1 MSYLRRTII
10 LPASITP
17 TCQALSEK
25 LSGEAGAGMWT
36 TGLSSTGA
44 ELDTHYISTGMIS
57 DEFAAM
63 IASPDT
69 MFAACEAAGLPVT
82 LAKCEGILGKADVS
96 DEEPFAAMVRLGL
109 QMVIPAESPV

>member
-10 LPASITP
+10 LPAAITS
-17 TCQALSEK
+17 TCKGLTEA
-25 LSGEAGAGMWT
+25 LSGEAGVGMWT
-36 TGLSSTGA
+36 TGLSPTGVEPSTY
-44 ELDTHYISTGMIS
+44 YISTGMIS

-82 LAKCEGILGKADVS
+82 LTKCESILGKADVS
-96 DEEPFAAMVRLGL
+96 DEEPFFAIARLGL
-109 QMVIPAESPV
+109 ILVQKEEIP

>member
-1 MSYLRRTII
+1 MIYIHRTII
-10 LPASITP
+10 VPFSITS
-17 TCQALSEK
+17 TCQSLSEA
-25 LSGEAGAGMWT
+25 LSGEAGKGMWT
-36 TGLSSTGA
+36 TGLSPTGA
-44 ELDTHYISTGMIS
+44 EPATHFISTGMIS

-96 DEEPFAAMVRLGL
+96 DEEPFFAIARLGL
-109 QMVIPAESPV
+109 ILVQKEEIP